1 MVFVLNFFCSI
12 LKKMKKGQNVLK
24 RLILLLLDDEFLRKS
39 ESIPSCLRA
48 PTDLKMQSSE
58 FFGGQDWGM
67 LLWGILERWVEGGQ
81 GKAVGPGREWEE
93 ARTSLCLGNRAQMN
107 INQSPQGSSH
117 QASICQPKNTGSVSC
132 VAWMKAFVHNRTQIY
147 TFVLYLTKCIRFG
160 FENVSC
166 H

>member
-1 MVFVLNFFCSI
+1 
-12 LKKMKKGQNVLK
+12 MKKEQNVLK

-81 GKAVGPGREWEE
+81 GKAVGPGRE
-93 ARTSLCLGNRAQMN
+93 
-107 INQSPQGSSH
+107 
-117 QASICQPKNTGSVSC
+117 
-132 VAWMKAFVHNRTQIY
+132 
-147 TFVLYLTKCIRFG
+147 
-160 FENVSC
+160 
-166 H
+166 